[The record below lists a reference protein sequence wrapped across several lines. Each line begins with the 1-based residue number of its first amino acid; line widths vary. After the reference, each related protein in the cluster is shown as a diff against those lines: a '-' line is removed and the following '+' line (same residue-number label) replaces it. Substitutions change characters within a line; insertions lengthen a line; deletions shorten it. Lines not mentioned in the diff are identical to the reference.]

1 MTSAAEQTE
10 LTIEQ
15 LVQNKIGMELEQP
28 IRVLNFSIKFVCDV
42 SSWANRIDHRA
53 FCSRFRTLIR
63 PYYRGAAGM
72 ALVYDVTDAKT
83 FHNIEVLGEVQLEQ

>member
-42 SSWANRIDHRA
+42 SS
-53 FCSRFRTLIR
+53 
-63 PYYRGAAGM
+63 
-72 ALVYDVTDAKT
+72 
-83 FHNIEVLGEVQLEQ
+83 